1 MKVFDSRANRKSFWN
16 LESPIT
22 YHSDSSYNE
31 TLSPV
36 SSISIVGPSR
46 NILADYGDVAS
57 SNDEDDIPIIKWVH
71 SDISDASVI

>member
-31 TLSPV
+31 TLGPV
-36 SSISIVGPSR
+36 SINSIDGLCR
-46 NILADYGDVAS
+46 TILTDHKDVAS
-57 SNDEDDIPIIKWVH
+57 SDKDVIPIVKWVH
-71 SDISDASVI
+71 SGISDTLFI